1 MANYFILMGDV
12 VASRRVDAR
21 ELRRHLKSLVASCN
35 SDLKSLILSPYT
47 ITLGDEF
54 QGIALS
60 LRAIAESIFYF
71 EETRVKKKY
80 HFKLHYVGHYGE
92 IQTPINREIAYEMMG
107 PGLTQA
113 RALLTDRYRGRP
125 RFVFDLPDR
134 RLSNNLTRL
143 CKVID
148 SITDRWNV
156 EDYPLIADML
166 MNSSN
171 AEVAVKHD
179 KNRSQIWK
187 RRKHLLITEYKL
199 IKDVLL
205 ELVDASEGKVRR

>member
-80 HFKLHYVGHYGE
+80 HFKLHYVGLYGE